1 MPFAKR
7 SLGQNFLQ
15 DPNTARRIV
24 AALEIATGDHVL
36 EIGPGRGALTE
47 WIIAAGPA
55 RFQALEKDRE
65 LARTLP
71 DRWPSLEIL
80 AGDALEHRW
89 ESLDAPFYKIVG
101 NLPYNIAS
109 PLIWDF
115 VSRARNYGRAVFMV
129 QYEVA
134 RRLTAEP
141 GFGDYGALTAWV
153 RNFAATS
160 LLFKVGPAVFRPRP
174 KVDSGV
180 VLFSPL
186 AKRPDPALAERLAK
200 LLHGCFQKRRKQLAN
215 ILKSQWEDG
224 VGQWFAEQGLSGT
237 LRPENLSPRH
247 FLGLAE
253 RFGDHFFA

>member
-24 AALEIATGDHVL
+24 AALEIAPGDHVL

-47 WIIAAGPA
+47 WIVAAAPA
-55 RFQALEKDRE
+55 RVQALEKDRD
-65 LARTLP
+65 LAQALP
-71 DRWPSLEIL
+71 ERWPVLEVL
-80 AGDALEHRW
+80 TGDALEHPW
-89 ESLDAPFYKIVG
+89 ESIDSPSYKVVG
-101 NLPYNIAS
+101 NLPYNVAS

-115 VSRARNYGRAVFMV
+115 VSRAGDYGRAVFMV

-141 GFGDYGALTAWV
+141 GSSDYGALTAWV
-153 RNFAATS
+153 RNFAATT

-186 AKRPDPALAERLAK
+186 ADRPGPKAAQTLAG
-200 LLHGCFQKRRKQLAN
+200 LLRACFQKRRKQLSN
-215 ILKSQWEDG
+215 ILKSQWENG
-224 VGQWFAEQGLSGT
+224 IGQWFAEQGLSGT

-247 FLGLAE
+247 FRDMAE
-253 RFGDHFFA
+253 RFGDHFFT